1 MADAP
6 VVALLRGVNIGKRR
20 LAMADLRARLTEVGC
35 EDVRTYVQSGNV
47 VLRLPRKPGRNA
59 AAWLAGEISAIA
71 GFDVQL
77 VLRTGPALR
86 DVVHA
91 NPYPDMGGTALHV
104 VFFDPAP
111 TKNPTGYLDLDAL
124 APEHA
129 TLVGREL
136 YLKLPGGIG
145 RSALATVLFKRKD
158 PPGTV
163 TTVRNWNTVLKLAS
177 MAGAPA

>member
-59 AAWLAGEISAIA
+59 AAWLAG
-71 GFDVQL
+71 V
-77 VLRTGPALR
+77 
-86 DVVHA
+86 
-91 NPYPDMGGTALHV
+91 
-104 VFFDPAP
+104 
-111 TKNPTGYLDLDAL
+111 
-124 APEHA
+124 
-129 TLVGREL
+129 
-136 YLKLPGGIG
+136 
-145 RSALATVLFKRKD
+145 FKRKD